1 MKKHAKTIDE
11 LVHIGMAHAQ
21 EVGDCLEWQGHMSN
35 KGTQPTVKHRAP
47 GKDYS
52 NNVSVPRVLW
62 ERKNGPVPAGKL
74 VYRKCCN
81 NACVLEDHIKVGSR
95 ADSMKARIRAGASKH
110 SAATVISLTLA
121 ARRRAATVNT
131 PEKARAV
138 LSLTAEGLS
147 IAQIADRTGVNPT
160 MVKEI
165 RQGRAWRELS
175 NPFAGLFTRLAG
187 NDSIRR
193 RA

>member
-1 MKKHAKTIDE
+1 MNKAKTIE
-11 LVHIGMAHAQ
+11 QLVHEGMKQAQ
-21 EVGDCLEWQGHMSN
+21 EVGDCLEWQGRMSN
-35 KGTQPTVKHRAP
+35 KGTQPAVKHRAP
-47 GKDYS
+47 EKGYCD
-52 NNVSVPRVLW
+52 NVSVPRVLW

-81 NACVLEDHIKVGSR
+81 NSCVLEDHIKVGTR
-95 ADSMKARIRAGASKH
+95 ADWMQARIRAGTSKH
-110 SAATVISLTLA
+110 SAAAVISLTLA

-138 LSLTAEGLS
+138 LSLTAEGLNT
-147 IAQIADRTGVNPT
+147 AQIAERTGVHPT
-160 MVKEI
+160 MVTEI

-187 NDSIRR
+187 NDTGRK